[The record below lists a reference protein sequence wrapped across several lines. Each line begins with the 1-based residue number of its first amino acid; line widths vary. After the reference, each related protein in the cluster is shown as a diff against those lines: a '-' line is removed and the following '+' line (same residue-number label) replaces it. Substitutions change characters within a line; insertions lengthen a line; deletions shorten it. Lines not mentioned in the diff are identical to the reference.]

1 MSVAAVNIRIEK
13 GTDFES
19 TFTINSS
26 DGSAFNLANYSATA
40 KIRKHPNAGTA
51 KTFSTTITSSTGEI
65 KITMSDTDTS
75 ELSSGRNYYDV
86 IIQHSSTE
94 KKTKVFEGMALVSDT
109 VSL

>member
-1 MSVAAVNIRIEK
+1 MSVASVNIRIEK

-26 DGSAFNLANYSATA
+26 DGSAFNLSNYSATA

-51 KTFSTTITSSTGEI
+51 KTFSTTITASTGEI
-65 KITMSDTDTS
+65 KIEMSDTNTS
-75 ELSSGRNYYDV
+75 DLSSGRNYYDV
-86 IIQHSSTE
+86 VIQHTSTE

-109 VSL
+109 VSI